1 MVESVKIFA
10 GCPRAFIQ
18 SLVFKLVPSICVL
31 GDNIVTEGEFGDCLY
46 FIRRGIAEVHALR
59 SCFRMC
65 SGLPPF
71 KILTILRSCVL
82 QVVVKGN
89 IVVCKLH
96 EGDYFGEIALIR
108 CSICAQPHRRSPL
121 SSIEVSYVCLCA
133 RTPQEREANCGCP
146 RGHRL
151 HAALS
156 L

>member
-46 FIRRGIAEVHALR
+46 FIRRGIAEVCALR
-59 SCFRMC
+59 RPSRGVLLFQN
-65 SGLPPF
+65 
-71 KILTILRSCVL
+71 LTILCACFL

-108 CSICAQPHRRSPL
+108 CPVCDQPHPRSPL
-121 SSIEVSYVCLCA
+121 
-133 RTPQEREANCGCP
+133 
-146 RGHRL
+146 
-151 HAALS
+151 
-156 L
+156 